1 MTRSAALIAAAL
13 AGVIDAISHSES
25 FHKHS
30 IGISGKFP
38 SISIR
43 SPWTKRSVFR
53 TTTGGYDLIPFFSD
67 GTTWKSY
74 PKMTEFIQTM
84 TQDMVGHDT
93 ELQFRTSF
101 DGSSK
106 GAAFIAAKH
115 PF

>member
-1 MTRSAALIAAAL
+1 MWAPENWISFPKKFL
-13 AGVIDAISHSES
+13 A
-25 FHKHS
+25 
-30 IGISGKFP
+30 
-38 SISIR
+38 
-43 SPWTKRSVFR
+43 
-53 TTTGGYDLIPFFSD
+53 D

-115 PF
+115 PY

>member
-1 MTRSAALIAAAL
+1 MENTAYP
-13 AGVIDAISHSES
+13 
-25 FHKHS
+25 FS
-30 IGISGKFP
+30 IFISGFCVPFTELRPGFRFQKF
-38 SISIR
+38 
-43 SPWTKRSVFR
+43 F
-53 TTTGGYDLIPFFSD
+53 LAD

-115 PF
+115 PY

>member
-1 MTRSAALIAAAL
+1 MLFLILNHFINIALVFQVSSQVSQSGVRGPRGASSGRSQA
-13 AGVIDAISHSES
+13 DMSHM
-25 FHKHS
+25 
-30 IGISGKFP
+30 ILFP
-38 SISIR
+38 
-43 SPWTKRSVFR
+43 
-53 TTTGGYDLIPFFSD
+53 FSAD

-84 TQDMVGHDT
+84 TQDMIGHDT

>member
-1 MTRSAALIAAAL
+1 MLFLTLNHFINIALVFQVSSQVSLSEVRGPRGASSGRPQADMTLFPFSA
-13 AGVIDAISHSES
+13 
-25 FHKHS
+25 
-30 IGISGKFP
+30 
-38 SISIR
+38 
-43 SPWTKRSVFR
+43 
-53 TTTGGYDLIPFFSD
+53 D

>member
-13 AGVIDAISHSES
+13 AGVIDAISHSEN

-30 IGISGKFP
+30 IGISGKF
-38 SISIR
+38 SYYTYNCS
-43 SPWTKRSVFR
+43 TLEEF
-53 TTTGGYDLIPFFSD
+53 LLLFLAD

-115 PF
+115 PY

>member
-1 MTRSAALIAAAL
+1 MN
-13 AGVIDAISHSES
+13 
-25 FHKHS
+25 F
-30 IGISGKFP
+30 
-38 SISIR
+38 
-43 SPWTKRSVFR
+43 
-53 TTTGGYDLIPFFSD
+53 IPFLAD

-101 DGSSK
+101 DDSSK

-115 PF
+115 PFWFVINQKNNKDK